1 MQLSLCTILVNHKI
15 YLTEIKKKKRRKKQ
29 QKITKN
35 AENLSWL
42 LVKKERAKEGNS
54 SESSLRAVMLPHTA
68 QKFRTLLLC
77 QEWFHLMNNYNVVI
91 NLQIL

>member
-15 YLTEIKKKKRRKKQ
+15 YLTEIKKRRKKQ

-35 AENLSWL
+35 AENLNWL
-42 LVKKERAKEGNS
+42 LVKKERAKEGYS

-68 QKFRTLLLC
+68 QKFSTLLLC
-77 QEWFHLMNNYNVVI
+77 QEWFYLMNNYNVVI

>member
-15 YLTEIKKKKRRKKQ
+15 YLTEIKKKRRKKQ

-35 AENLSWL
+35 AENLNWL
-42 LVKKERAKEGNS
+42 LVKKERAKEGYS

-68 QKFRTLLLC
+68 QKFSTLLLC
-77 QEWFHLMNNYNVVI
+77 QEWFYLMNNYNVVI